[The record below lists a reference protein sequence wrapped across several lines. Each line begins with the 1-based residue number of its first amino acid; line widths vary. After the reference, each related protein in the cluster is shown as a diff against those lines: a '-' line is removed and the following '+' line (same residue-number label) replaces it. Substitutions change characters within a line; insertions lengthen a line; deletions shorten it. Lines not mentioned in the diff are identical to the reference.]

1 MLDVMNKREREREA
15 GVFDY
20 IENWLG
26 EGLREMARPFCCQ
39 FSVDLMDVYEYQ
51 MEQKNSK
58 PSSWKLKGDDMGCVW
73 QDIRILC

>member
-1 MLDVMNKREREREA
+1 MLDVMNVTERETERDRDRERERGW

-20 IENWLG
+20 TENWLG

-51 MEQKNSK
+51 MEQKIQN
-58 PSSWKLKGDDMGCVW
+58 PVV
-73 QDIRILC
+73 RN

>member
-1 MLDVMNKREREREA
+1 MLDVMKERERERERET

-26 EGLREMARPFCCQ
+26 GGLREMARPFCCQ

-51 MEQKNSK
+51 MEQKK
-58 PSSWKLKGDDMGCVW
+58 FK
-73 QDIRILC
+73 ILQLEIER